1 MNIIDVQHVT
11 KRFSEHVAL
20 DDISV
25 SVPQGCVFG
34 LLGPNG
40 AGKTTLIRILMRI
53 SFQWLGCR
61 LGLL

>member
-25 SVPQGCVFG
+25 SVPQG
-34 LLGPNG
+34 
-40 AGKTTLIRILMRI
+40 
-53 SFQWLGCR
+53 
-61 LGLL
+61 